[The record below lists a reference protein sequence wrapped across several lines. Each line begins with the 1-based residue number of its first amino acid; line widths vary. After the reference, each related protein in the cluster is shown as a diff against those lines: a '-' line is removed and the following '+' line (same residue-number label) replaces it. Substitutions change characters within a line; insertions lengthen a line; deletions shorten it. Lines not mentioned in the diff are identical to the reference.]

1 LAAFSFAGLPFI
13 VVTPV
18 FMLLK
23 TEALDI
29 VLFEG
34 YGEALYCVFYF
45 LRGRFGLFLVS
56 FL

>member
-34 YGEALYCVFYF
+34 YGEAL
-45 LRGRFGLFLVS
+45 
-56 FL
+56 